1 MDEGLHRLAAAG
13 FPLAQL
19 TPEQLQALSE
29 LSDEEIAVLIDIRQ
43 RLAATEPDVQAHGG
57 EVIGAIFF

>member
-1 MDEGLHRLAAAG
+1 MDERLAALEAAG

-19 TPEQLQALSE
+19 TQEQLQALSE
-29 LSDEEIAVLIDIRQ
+29 LSDEEVAVLVDIRQ
-43 RLAATEPDVQAHGG
+43 RLAAAEPDVEAHGG